1 MRRLRRKAAAG
12 QRPAGVIH
20 HNLAG
25 VAEIRFVIRAE
36 TKLRARN
43 GSSRQGAHQ
52 GRLRHPVFPVT
63 TLRPGIGKQQP
74 DPRQADMNAIGG
86 ESLQRFHEESGLGL
100 NPSDVAQSR
109 AVGFTTRALQPVT
122 QQIDANAKLMR
133 MRRRVSR
140 EKMSMTTPDFERD
153 AFVRGSASPPPCQ
166 QRSETFAHA
175 GNALRT
181 DGVDLFQRHSP
192 RGVPG
197 CPGRINPKTPPPPAS
212 PLPCPTRRWS
222 QIYAPA
228 TGILLELI
236 PTNWCIIPPYAK
248 HPSYPSRPEASAS
261 GCSPKPHRRHE
272 GVHRGNG
279 GKVGKTRAAH

>member
-153 AFVRGSASPPPCQ
+153 AFVRGSASPPPASNGAR
-166 QRSETFAHA
+166 RS
-175 GNALRT
+175 RT
-181 DGVDLFQRHSP
+181 PAMRCARMELTCSNDIARAVCRVARAASIRKHRP
-192 RGVPG
+192 RQ
-197 CPGRINPKTPPPPAS
+197 PPPSPA
-212 PLPCPTRRWS
+212 P
-222 QIYAPA
+222 PA
-228 TGILLELI
+228 AG
-236 PTNWCIIPPYAK
+236 PKFMRQPPAF
-248 HPSYPSRPEASAS
+248 
-261 GCSPKPHRRHE
+261 CW
-272 GVHRGNG
+272 N
-279 GKVGKTRAAH
+279 